1 MVTGVWLLFAGGTM
15 CPADGQQKDDKK
27 VRRKTSQKE
36 VTDKEPK
43 NITVDHNKVV
53 FFVEVVCCLVFW
65 GCLV

>member
-1 MVTGVWLLFAGGTM
+1 M

-53 FFVEVVCCLVFW
+53 IFVEVVCCLVFW